1 MSRGANIMSIGLWGA
16 VLAAALLIAGA
27 TAQAKDYEVTLRTDV
42 EFAEH
47 DGTKLIGDLY
57 LPKGLDKAPVLV
69 AVHGGGWQV
78 GDRKFYTHWGNYL
91 ARNGYAVLAIEY
103 RLMKPG
109 VKTYPGAVYDTKAA
123 IQFVRAKAGELGVDP
138 ERIGLVGDSAGAHLA
153 ALVALAGEEPQF
165 SSEYRSQPNAAVSAK
180 VKAVVGFY
188 GVYDMLAQWE
198 HDLVSRPRD
207 NIAEKFLGA
216 APHTNRK
223 VFFEASPISYA
234 MVDKNSTRFLLLH
247 GTHDDIVDPAT
258 QSTAFL
264 NALKQA
270 GFFARTVVIP
280 GAGHFFVTD
289 PVDDTSFGGF
299 AGPRVLRFL
308 AGVL

>member
-1 MSRGANIMSIGLWGA
+1 MKMGIFAA
-16 VLAAALLIAGA
+16 VLAAGLLLPGA
-27 TAQAKDYEVTLRTDV
+27 AAQAAIYEVTTRNDI

-47 DGTKLIGDLY
+47 DGTKLLGDLY

-78 GDRKFYTHWGNYL
+78 GSRKFYTNWGPYL
-91 ARNGYAVLAIEY
+91 AKNGVAVFAIEY

-123 IQFVRAKAGELGVDP
+123 IQYVRAKAAELGVDP
-138 ERIGLVGDSAGAHLA
+138 ERIGMIGDSAGAHLS
-153 ALVALAGEEPQF
+153 ALVALAGEEPHF
-165 SSEYRSQPNAAVSAK
+165 SSEYRSDPNVSVSAK
-180 VKAVVGFY
+180 VKAVVGVY
-188 GVYDMLAQWE
+188 GVYDMLAQWQ
-198 HDLVSRPRD
+198 HDLLARPRD
-207 NIAEKFLGA
+207 NIGEKFLGA

-234 MVDKNSTRFLLLH
+234 TVDRNSTRFLLVH
-247 GTHDDIVDPAT
+247 GTDDDIVDPPT
-258 QSTAFL
+258 QSVAFL
-264 NALKQA
+264 NALNQA
-270 GFFARTVVIP
+270 GFLVRRVVIP

-308 AGVL
+308 ADALK